1 MGVVSISASVLAIA
15 TVGVQVSIKLIA
27 FASQI
32 STASDRS
39 TSIGN
44 DVSLTSGVLQ
54 QLEELMTQKATDDD
68 DTGIFSQASLV
79 TTKSSTEACARI
91 FQEIE
96 KGMKTASEQLRG
108 RKRHI
113 GSKVIL
119 SWYEQ
124 LKWPFL
130 QDVLRSDLREAK
142 GTLMFRLQVIPLGFA
157 QKIAERFYQNAVDL
171 VEETDL

>member
-54 QLEELMTQKATDDD
+54 QLGELMTQKATDDD
-68 DTGIFSQASLV
+68 DRYLQPGITGDYKVLS
-79 TTKSSTEACARI
+79 
-91 FQEIE
+91 
-96 KGMKTASEQLRG
+96 RG
-108 RKRHI
+108 LCED
-113 GSKVIL
+113 L
-119 SWYEQ
+119 SR
-124 LKWPFL
+124 
-130 QDVLRSDLREAK
+130 D
-142 GTLMFRLQVIPLGFA
+142 
-157 QKIAERFYQNAVDL
+157 
-171 VEETDL
+171 